1 MGSKYIII
9 SGGSFIEYS
18 NELYHHGIKGQKWGV
33 RRYQNED
40 GTLTSAGK
48 KRIAQRQPDDI
59 VIKKG
64 TQLNNLGS
72 KETLKLR
79 GNFKAGI
86 NRFGPGLGAMAGSIT
101 TAATGNPLLGLGAAG
116 LGAVTT
122 VVPIKRND
130 NEKKLFV
137 YKESDSHDKDV
148 YEGAFTKYIKYRDHT
163 NQIFKQKFENIDDL
177 VSPSAQRRAELFVET
192 YRENPRLYSKLLNR
206 TDSGAQ
212 NSQAKGV
219 KYSPGLEAIIG
230 KAIFD
235 KNTSDIDLKRYG
247 YGLFNMGN
255 EWNDKMS
262 VKANN
267 KYYKKLKKSGYNAL
281 IDDNNYRIYND
292 AHEPLIVLD
301 AKKHLRNIGSERL
314 TPEYMYNAEQR
325 LRTYMK
331 NKYGKDS
338 IAI

>member
-1 MGSKYIII
+1 MGSKYIIT

-86 NRFGPGLGAMAGSIT
+86 
-101 TAATGNPLLGLGAAG
+101 LLGPP
-116 LGAVTT
+116 TM
-122 VVPIKRND
+122 VVPIKRSD
-130 NEKKLFV
+130 NEKKFFV

-177 VSPSAQRRAELFVET
+177 VSPSAKRRAELFVET
-192 YRENPRLYSKLLNR
+192 YRENSRLYSKLLNR
-206 TDSGAQ
+206 TDAGAKS
-212 NSQAKGV
+212 NQAKGL